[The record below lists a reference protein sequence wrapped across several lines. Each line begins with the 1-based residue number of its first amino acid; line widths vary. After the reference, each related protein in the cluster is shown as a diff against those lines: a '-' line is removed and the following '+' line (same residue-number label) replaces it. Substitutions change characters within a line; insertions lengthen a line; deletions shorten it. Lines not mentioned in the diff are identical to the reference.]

1 MKFLL
6 KMFLGF
12 FLLAII
18 IKAEEG
24 IKYGKEIELKETT
37 KISQIL
43 KKPADFVSKKVLVEG
58 TILNVCPNMGCWIE
72 LKSDVENEKI
82 RVKVTDGEIVFPVES
97 KGKTALVEGE
107 VYAIEIEAEHD
118 SENEE
123 GEHSCET
130 GEHTKEVKT
139 IYQIKGLG
147 AVIK

>member
-1 MKFLL
+1 MNSLL

-43 KKPADFVSKKVLVEG
+43 EKPADFVGKKVLVEG
-58 TILNVCPNMGCWIE
+58 TILNVCPNMGCWLE
-72 LKSDVENEKI
+72 LSGDVENEKI
-82 RVKVTDGEIVFPVES
+82 RVKVTDGEIVFPIEA

-107 VYAIEIEAEHD
+107 VYSLDIETEHD
-118 SENEE
+118 CDHKE
-123 GEHSCET
+123 GESCGT
-130 GEHTKEVKT
+130 DEHKNEVKT
-139 IYQIKGLG
+139 IYQIKGIG
-147 AVIK
+147 AVIR